1 MTKKRGSRAKEERII
16 ALGLT
21 KLVERRFRGEMIE
34 TYNMVSGKENIKR
47 KLLPNG
53 N

>member
-21 KLVERRFRGEMIE
+21 KLVERRFRKDIIE
-34 TYNMVSGKENIKR
+34 TYNRVSGKENINKE
-47 KLLPNG
+47 KFF
-53 N
+53 